1 VRRFEVGVKPPPGC
15 PRIRNLGTVK
25 THASS
30 RRVTA
35 KEPIR
40 ALFAA
45 AGVSYAASCAV
56 GTGVASGA
64 LDLHGAR
71 WVHHALYICT
81 ATLAGAA
88 VSSLVWSTSRA
99 GWMLLPAAVP
109 LAALARLGPRFPRH
123 PLVALAAA
131 PFFVAGIVYSRR

>member
-1 VRRFEVGVKPPPGC
+1 MAEALVKA
-15 PRIRNLGTVK
+15 V
-25 THASS
+25 
-30 RRVTA
+30 
-35 KEPIR
+35 
-40 ALFAA
+40 FAA
-45 AGVSYAASCAV
+45 TGVSYAASCAV
-56 GTGVASGA
+56 GVGVATRT

-81 ATLAGAA
+81 LTSAAAA

-123 PLVALAAA
+123 PVVALAAA
-131 PFFVAGIVYSRR
+131 PFFVASVIYSRR